1 MWFSAVST
9 AFVRWPLCHLLGNE
23 LRSGMWSF
31 AVTRREVAELVVVQ
45 DVRDGVAHAE
55 HRVLDRTALL
65 LGIGAV
71 AAFLIGGLADAA
83 DRRQWTVQNS
93 DHLAEGDVLGWF
105 DEAVAAG
112 DPASA
117 AQETRVLEREQD
129 LLEKLDRD
137 LLPL

>member
-1 MWFSAVST
+1 M
-9 AFVRWPLCHLLGNE
+9 LGNE
-23 LRSGMWSF
+23 LRSGMGSF

-65 LGIGAV
+65 LGIGTV

-83 DRRQWTVQNS
+83 DRREWAVQNS
-93 DHLAEGDVLGWF
+93 DHLADSDVLGRL
-105 DEAVAAG
+105 DDAVSAG
-112 DPASA
+112 EPASA
-117 AQETRVLEREQD
+117 AQETRVLERQQH

-137 LLPL
+137 LMPLGDFMTLEVGL